1 MYTYIH
7 MYPGMSCMHI
17 LYFPV
22 EIYLRDSCTFSC
34 TRYLTHTYTCTQV
47 CHVCIFYIFLFM
59 YLRYVQRS
67 KRNVKGA
74 DNDFSVECVRICFR
88 CYLVYARQ
96 HLLPSGKLERSLLLS
111 SVHFFHHISKL
122 FSLRSASMIS
132 CCHSLFHGSDL
143 LRMLRSVSFQRLQLQ
158 LVDIFNIS

>member
-1 MYTYIH
+1 MNVHIHTHVPRHVMYA
-7 MYPGMSCMHI
+7 
-17 LYFPV
+17 YF
-22 EIYLRDSCTFSC
+22 IFSC
-34 TRYLTHTYTCTQV
+34 RDLPSRFMYLFMYLTHTYTCTQV